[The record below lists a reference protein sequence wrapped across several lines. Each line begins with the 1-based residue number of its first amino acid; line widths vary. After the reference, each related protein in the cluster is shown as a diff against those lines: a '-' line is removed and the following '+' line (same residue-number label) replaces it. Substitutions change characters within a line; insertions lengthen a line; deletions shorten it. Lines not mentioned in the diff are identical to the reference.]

1 MKRLI
6 QAIEVPR
13 DLLLGRYPDFVTGG
27 SLPHGQ
33 VPVFVF
39 HSIEPEPFARKL
51 RHLADN
57 GYVTL
62 SVEEYFQVLMNA
74 RPAPERA
81 VLLTLD
87 DGRASV
93 YSVAYPLLQRHGMK
107 AVVFLV
113 PSRIGNQPARPLAAD
128 WRALTPPPPNE
139 GFLSWEEVRVLSA
152 SGHFDFQSHSLSHAR
167 VHTGPS
173 VAGFMTPELQTGY
186 AALDA
191 PRIHQDGRDLEP
203 QEVALG
209 TPLLRS
215 EPRLSEALRFYED
228 PAIREACVELVAREG
243 GPGFFLRG
251 GWRKRLRR
259 LLDGRPLPG
268 RYETPEE
275 REAAIRR
282 ELLESRRAI
291 EEHTGKP
298 VVHVCY
304 PWHVAG
310 PTTLR
315 VARETGYRTAFC
327 GKLPGVPISLPGGDP
342 FGIARIGEDWLL
354 SLPGR
359 DRSGVTEIL
368 REKWSRRLGRP
379 RGSGRP

>member
-1 MKRLI
+1 MKRLLR
-6 QAIEVPR
+6 AIEVPR

-27 SLPHGQ
+27 TLRRGQ

-62 SVEEYFQVLMNA
+62 SVEEYFQVLTNA
-74 RPAPERA
+74 RTAPERA

-93 YSVAYPLLQRHGMK
+93 YSVAYPLLKRHGMK

-113 PSRIGNQPARPLAAD
+113 PSRIGNEPARPLGDD
-128 WRALTPPPPNE
+128 WRALTAPPANE
-139 GFLSWEEVRVLSA
+139 GFLSWEEVRLLAA
-152 SGHFDFQSHSLSHAR
+152 SGLFEFQSHSLSHAR
-167 VHTGPS
+167 IHTGPS

-191 PRIHQDGRDLEP
+191 PRIHQAGRDLDP

-228 PAIREACVELVAREG
+228 PKVREACVQRVASQG
-243 GPGFFLRG
+243 GPGFFLRED
-251 GWRKRLRR
+251 WRQQLRR
-259 LLDGRPLPG
+259 LLDGRPIPG

-282 ELLESRRAI
+282 ELSDARRLI
-291 EEHTGKP
+291 EEQTGRP
-298 VVHVCY
+298 VLHVCY

-315 VARETGYRTAFC
+315 VARETGHRAAFC
-327 GKLPGVPISLPGGDP
+327 GKVAGVPISLPGGDP
-342 FGIARIGEDWLL
+342 FRIARIGEDWLL
-354 SLPGR
+354 SLPGK
-359 DRSGVTEIL
+359 DRVPLTEIL

-379 RGSGRP
+379 RRPGRP